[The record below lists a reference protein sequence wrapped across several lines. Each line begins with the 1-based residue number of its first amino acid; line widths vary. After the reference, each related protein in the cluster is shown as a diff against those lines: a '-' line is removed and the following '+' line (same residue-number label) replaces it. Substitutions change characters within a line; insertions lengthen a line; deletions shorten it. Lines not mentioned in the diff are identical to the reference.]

1 MSAWPLPLAAYE
13 RLRTHDLDEAR
24 AEVAEVFCPHGL
36 RLADRGARLDT
47 RMNAAVFDRTGL
59 YCLDYGA
66 EVVITPNALESF
78 FLVQIPLAGVAE
90 VTQGKERVVSTA
102 GLPTVLSATE
112 RLSMRWGAGAPH
124 LVVWFDRAALEA
136 RLGGILGREPRTP
149 LVFSLGMDLT
159 RSPSRSWLSV
169 VDMIR
174 QDAETGG
181 GMLSQPSALRQAEGL
196 LMTQLL
202 LAQPSTYTSA
212 LTSAQPRIAPR
223 AVKRAMELI
232 ETHPAEPLTTGDIA
246 EAVGVGERAL
256 YEGFR
261 RHLNTTPRSYLRD
274 VRLDRAHAE
283 LTACGPDGTTVTDVA
298 FQWGFVHLGRFARA
312 YRERFGE
319 NPSAT
324 LRR

>member
-1 MSAWPLPLAAYE
+1 MSARPLPLAAYE
-13 RLRTHDLDEAR
+13 RFRTHDLDEAR
-24 AEVAEVFCPHGL
+24 AEVGEAFCPHGL
-36 RLADRGARLDT
+36 RLADHGARLDS

-66 EVVITPNALESF
+66 DVVITPGALESF

-90 VTQGKERVVSTA
+90 VTQGRERVVSTTELA
-102 GLPTVLSATE
+102 TVLSATE
-112 RLSMRWGAGAPH
+112 RLSMRWRAGAPH
-124 LVVWFDRAALEA
+124 LVAWFDRAALEA
-136 RLGGILGREPRTP
+136 RLGGLLGREPHRP

-159 RSPSRSWLSV
+159 QPSSRSWLSI

-174 QDAETGG
+174 RDAETDGD
-181 GMLSQPSALRQAEGL
+181 LLRRPPVLKQVEGL

-202 LAQPSTYTSA
+202 LAQPSNYTPA
-212 LTSAQPRIAPR
+212 LTSAQPRVAPR

-232 ETHPAEPLTTGDIA
+232 EAHPAEPLTTGDVA
-246 EAVGVGERAL
+246 AAVGVGERAL

-261 RHLNTTPRSYLRD
+261 RHLNTTPMSYLRD

-283 LTACGPDGTTVTDVA
+283 LTACGPDATSVTDVA